1 MAVLIYGGVDGQ
13 NVSKI
18 IIIASRREQDYGERN
33 ELTSRR
39 YASPEPKTKN
49 GLMMIDPKA
58 IPRIGENKGRK
69 SLDPLV
75 NRRKNLANQSCDSRH
90 LTFKLS
96 HRIVSRS
103 HSLFLVSFLANYA
116 IMTW

>member
-1 MAVLIYGGVDGQ
+1 MADLIYGRVDVQ

-18 IIIASRREQDYGERN
+18 AIASLKFRREQDYGERN

-58 IPRIGENKGRK
+58 IPRIGENKGKITRSPRK
-69 SLDPLV
+69 P
-75 NRRKNLANQSCDSRH
+75 KKKTC
-90 LTFKLS
+90 
-96 HRIVSRS
+96 
-103 HSLFLVSFLANYA
+103 
-116 IMTW
+116 